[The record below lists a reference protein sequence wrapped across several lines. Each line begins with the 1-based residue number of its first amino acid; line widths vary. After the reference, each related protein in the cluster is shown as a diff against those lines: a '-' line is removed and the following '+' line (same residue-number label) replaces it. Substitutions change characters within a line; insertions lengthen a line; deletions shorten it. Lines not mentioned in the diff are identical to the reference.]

1 MAVFSV
7 NQATQ
12 FYVGTPELKTNG
24 TDTYFL
30 IGDETTDR
38 IKADHILSYR
48 VNQVADLNVKAPV
61 PTITVA
67 SPVKGAE
74 YLVRLTIT
82 TDAGPQYAYIK
93 SVGVVADGIDAAGVA
108 EQIADA
114 LTKAAKRDVAG
125 EYYTAVSSGAK
136 VTITPKVD
144 HQVGKRFVV
153 PVIEV
158 SVSVITE
165 HKEENAPSVEGW
177 VVAPNKVVATAIAD
191 TGLMKLKDL
200 EYFCA
205 GEKGDVYRGAMW
217 PNEIPFESKLAGVD
231 GTYNIHTIH
240 YYEDLSNEAVQKSE
254 KTMIIVTAGATKDIF
269 ASDDI
274 NPEYTDPAE
283 Q

>member
-12 FYVGTPELKTNG
+12 FYVGSPTLKTNG

-30 IGDETTDR
+30 IDNKEATDR

-48 VNQVADLNVKAPV
+48 VNQVNDLNVKAPV

-93 SVGVVADGIDAAGVA
+93 SVGVVANDATAANVA
-108 EQIADA
+108 KQIADA
-114 LTKAAKRDVAG
+114 LTKAAKRDIAG
-125 EYYTAVSSGAK
+125 EYYTATADAAV

-144 HQVGKRFVV
+144 YQVGKRFVV
-153 PVIEV
+153 PVIDV
-158 SVSVITE
+158 AVSVITE
-165 HKEENAPSVEGW
+165 HEEDAPSVEGW
-177 VVAPNKVVATAIAD
+177 VVAPDKVVAKAIAD
-191 TGLMKLKDL
+191 TGLKKLKDL

-269 ASDDI
+269 ASEDI
-274 NPEYTDPAE
+274 NPEYSDPA
-283 Q
+283 

>member
-12 FYVGTPELKTNG
+12 FYVGTPTPKTNG

-30 IGDETTDR
+30 IGGEATDR

-61 PTITVA
+61 PTITVK

-93 SVGVVADGIDAAGVA
+93 SVGVVAADDNATNVA

-114 LTKAAKRDVAG
+114 LNKAGKRDVAG
-125 EYYTAVSSGAK
+125 EYYTAKAAAGV
-136 VTITPKVD
+136 VTITPEVD
-144 HQVGKRFVV
+144 YQVGKRFVV
-153 PVIEV
+153 PIIEV
-158 SVSVITE
+158 NVSVITN
-165 HKEENAPSVEGW
+165 HDASVEGW
-177 VVAPNKVVATAIAD
+177 VVAPNEVVATAIKD
-191 TGLMKLKDL
+191 TGLKKLKDL

-205 GEKGDVYRGAMW
+205 GEKGDVYRGAAW
-217 PNEIPFESKLAGVD
+217 PNDLPFESKLAGVD
-231 GTYNIHTIH
+231 DTYNIHTIR
-240 YYEDLSNEAVQKSE
+240 YYEDLSNEAAQKSE
-254 KTMIIVTAGATKDIF
+254 KTMVIVTAGAKKDIF
-269 ASDDI
+269 DSDDI
-274 NPEYTDPAE
+274 NPEYTDPVQE
-283 Q
+283 

>member
-12 FYVGTPELKTNG
+12 FYVGTPTPKTNG
-24 TDTYFL
+24 TDTYFV
-30 IGDETTDR
+30 INGEATDR

-93 SVGVVADGIDAAGVA
+93 SVGVVADGTDATGVA
-108 EQIADA
+108 KQIADA

-125 EYYTAVSSGAK
+125 EYYTAASSGAK

-158 SVSVITE
+158 SVSVIAE
-165 HKEENAPSVEGW
+165 YKENAPSVEGW

-217 PNEIPFESKLAGVD
+217 PNEIPFESKLTGVD

-269 ASDDI
+269 ASEDI

-283 Q
+283 E

>member
-12 FYVGTPELKTNG
+12 FYVGTPTLKTNG

-30 IGDETTDR
+30 VGDEVTDR

-48 VNQVADLNVKAPV
+48 VNQVNDLNVKAPV

-93 SVGVVADGIDAAGVA
+93 SVGVVAADATAANVA
-108 EQIADA
+108 KQIADA
-114 LTKAAKRDVAG
+114 LTKAGKRDIAG
-125 EYYTAVSSGAK
+125 EYYTATANAAI

-144 HQVGKRFVV
+144 YQVGKRFVV

-158 SVSVITE
+158 SVSVITDHE
-165 HKEENAPSVEGW
+165 ASVEGW
-177 VVAPNKVVATAIAD
+177 VVAPDKVVAKAIAD

-205 GEKGDVYRGAMW
+205 GEKGDIYRGAMW

-269 ASDDI
+269 ASEDI

-283 Q
+283 E

>member
-12 FYVGTPELKTNG
+12 FYVGTPTPKTNG

-30 IGDETTDR
+30 IDGVATDR

-48 VNQVADLNVKAPV
+48 VNQVDDLNVKAPV
-61 PTITVA
+61 PTITVGT
-67 SPVKGAE
+67 PVKGAE

-93 SVGVVADGIDAAGVA
+93 SVGVVAADTNATNVA
-108 EQIADA
+108 KQIADA

-125 EYYTAVSSGAK
+125 EYYTAASSGAK
-136 VTITPKVD
+136 VTITPNVD

-158 SVSVITE
+158 SVSVITD
-165 HKEENAPSVEGW
+165 HDASAEGW
-177 VVAPNKVVATAIAD
+177 VVAPKEVVATTIAD

-254 KTMIIVTAGATKDIF
+254 KTMIIVTSGATDDIF
-269 ASDDI
+269 TSAEVD
-274 NPEYTDPAE
+274 PEYSDPAE
-283 Q
+283 E

>member
-12 FYVGTPELKTNG
+12 FYVGEPTAKTNG

-30 IGDETTDR
+30 IDGKATDR
-38 IKADHILSYR
+38 IKAGHILSYK
-48 VNQVADLNVKAPV
+48 VNKVSDLNVKAPV

-93 SVGVVADGIDAAGVA
+93 SVGVVAADDIAANVA
-108 EQIADA
+108 KQIADA
-114 LTKAAKRDVAG
+114 LTKAGKRDIAG
-125 EYYTAVSSGAK
+125 EYYTVIYDGTV
-136 VTITPKVD
+136 VTINPKVD

-158 SVSVITE
+158 SVSVISDHE
-165 HKEENAPSVEGW
+165 ASVEGW
-177 VVAPNKVVATAIAD
+177 VVAPNKVVATAIAG
-191 TGLMKLKDL
+191 TGLKKLKDL

-217 PNEIPFESKLAGVD
+217 PNEIPFESKLAGVGD
-231 GTYNIHTIH
+231 AYNIHTIH

-254 KTMIIVTAGATKDIF
+254 KTMVIVTVGTNPDLF
-269 ASDDI
+269 EGDDI
-274 NPEYTDPAE
+274 NPGK
-283 Q
+283 

>member
-12 FYVGTPELKTNG
+12 FYVGTPTLKTNG

-30 IGDETTDR
+30 VDGEVTDR

-48 VNQVADLNVKAPV
+48 VNQVNDLNVKAPV

-93 SVGVVADGIDAAGVA
+93 SVGVVADSTDATGVA
-108 EQIADA
+108 KQIADA
-114 LTKAAKRDVAG
+114 LTKAGKRDIAG
-125 EYYTAVSSGAK
+125 EYYTATANAAT

-144 HQVGKRFVV
+144 YQVGKRFVV

-165 HKEENAPSVEGW
+165 HKENAPSVEGW
-177 VVAPNKVVATAIAD
+177 VVAHDKVVAKAIAD

-205 GEKGDVYRGAMW
+205 GAKGDVYRGAMW

-269 ASDDI
+269 SSEDI

-283 Q
+283 E

>member
-12 FYVGTPELKTNG
+12 FYVGSPTLKTNG

-30 IGDETTDR
+30 IDNKEATDR

-48 VNQVADLNVKAPV
+48 VNQVNDLNVKAPV

-93 SVGVVADGIDAAGVA
+93 SVGVVADGTDATGVA
-108 EQIADA
+108 KQIADA

-125 EYYTAVSSGAK
+125 EYYTAASSGAK

-165 HKEENAPSVEGW
+165 HKENAPSVEGW

-231 GTYNIHTIH
+231 GNYNIHTIH

-254 KTMIIVTAGATKDIF
+254 KTMVIVTVGETTDLFAG
-269 ASDDI
+269 DDI
-274 NPEYTDPAE
+274 NPEE
-283 Q
+283 